1 MCVCAQYCAYVC
13 VCTEQH
19 GGYMVYGSPR
29 YSSAHASGWLLV
41 ALCESYDVTHAWP
54 LAYMAHAYGLWHMH
68 VCMHLRFWGNF
79 ACFCTQT
86 CSKYLLYINQCM
98 HVDGHVLSHARHM
111 HSANKGQ
118 ETCHTFSYAHLRML
132 CACTHS
138 ARGCHFLLIR
148 PHCAFAPKTY
158 AFPSWF

>member
-1 MCVCAQYCAYVC
+1 MCAVLRVRVCMHRTAWRL
-13 VCTEQH
+13 
-19 GGYMVYGSPR
+19 YGIWQPQIFVR
-29 YSSAHASGWLLV
+29 TCELV